1 MKFTPRPYQR
11 LIVNHILSRERTAVW
26 AGMGMGKTSSTLYAI
41 NLLQSVEGVGP
52 ALILAPLRVAVSTW
66 PDEVA
71 KWEDFSHMR
80 VSVLYGSKAQRKKA
94 LNEKADIYC
103 VNYESL
109 PWLVEEL
116 DGNWPFDIIVADEA
130 TRLKSFRTRSG
141 GSRAKALG
149 SVAWRSEF
157 FIELTGTPAS
167 NGLLDLW
174 GQFWFLD
181 KGERLGKTMRR
192 YQEVYFTPIRVGANA
207 FAVKYE
213 PRGFAEKAILEKTQD
228 IALKL
233 NAEDWFDIQ
242 KPIVMDVEVT
252 LDEKVM
258 KAYRSLERNLYV
270 ELGEYA
276 VDTANA
282 ATKTSA
288 CLQLASGNLYEG
300 EEVTPDFERLAEAKA
315 AQSVERVDGGTT
327 KPYFHVHDSKLRALA
342 SIVEEANGMPILV
355 AYQFK
360 HERDR
365 ILSYFKGSR
374 VLDKNPQTIRDWNAG
389 KIPMLLAHPASCG
402 HGLSMQDGGNI
413 LVFYS
418 TGWNLEEHEQ
428 IIERIGPTRQAQA
441 GHTRPVF
448 VYNIIAKDTLDEAV
462 QERITT
468 KRSVL
473 DLLMERR
480 KA

>member
-1 MKFTPRPYQR
+1 
-11 LIVNHILSRERTAVW
+11 
-26 AGMGMGKTSSTLYAI
+26 MGMGKTSSTLYAI

-80 VSVLYGSKAQRKKA
+80 VSVIYGSKAQRKKA

-116 DGNWPFDIIVADEA
+116 DGSWPFDIIVADEA

-228 IALKL
+228 IALTL

-242 KPIVMDVEVT
+242 KPIVMTVEVT

-288 CLQLASGNLYEG
+288 
-300 EEVTPDFERLAEAKA
+300 
-315 AQSVERVDGGTT
+315 
-327 KPYFHVHDSKLRALA
+327 
-342 SIVEEANGMPILV
+342 
-355 AYQFK
+355 
-360 HERDR
+360 
-365 ILSYFKGSR
+365 
-374 VLDKNPQTIRDWNAG
+374 
-389 KIPMLLAHPASCG
+389 
-402 HGLSMQDGGNI
+402 
-413 LVFYS
+413 
-418 TGWNLEEHEQ
+418 
-428 IIERIGPTRQAQA
+428 
-441 GHTRPVF
+441 
-448 VYNIIAKDTLDEAV
+448 
-462 QERITT
+462 
-468 KRSVL
+468 
-473 DLLMERR
+473 
-480 KA
+480 